1 MLPTT
6 PQPQGTLGLVARRR
20 HFGAFRHPL
29 QHKALRSWQHYRPTT
44 KNPVNPKNGWWV
56 GNVADNAATSTGN
69 RTCRSAPTFRRS
81 SAILAAEGFTFVATL
96 PTHHPNFPARFF
108 GVLKKVGGGWQMGW
122 APFRPPR
129 SRSKA
134 V

>member
-1 MLPTT
+1 MFYPREVFFATARSRKSLPEKEVLRAGGELRPCEFLELLSLGGGSVMLPTT

-69 RTCRSAPTFRRS
+69 R
-81 SAILAAEGFTFVATL
+81 
-96 PTHHPNFPARFF
+96 
-108 GVLKKVGGGWQMGW
+108 
-122 APFRPPR
+122 
-129 SRSKA
+129 
-134 V
+134 